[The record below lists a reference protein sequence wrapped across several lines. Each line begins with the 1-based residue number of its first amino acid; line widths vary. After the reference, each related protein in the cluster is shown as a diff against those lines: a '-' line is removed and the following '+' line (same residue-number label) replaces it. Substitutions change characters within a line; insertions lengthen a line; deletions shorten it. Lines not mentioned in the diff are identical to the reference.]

1 MPEVL
6 ITILLLGILLGI
18 ASSTWFSVVESRTV
32 DSAANQL
39 ASDLR
44 LANTRATNQLTDWR
58 VQIFVGRGDEGSGMD
73 YKLARPSDNFE
84 LERFLPENSM
94 IGATEL
100 NDSGGSK
107 ILRFQSIG
115 VVEAVGGF
123 GDADGDGEIRITVSV
138 DGTPSRSLTVVP
150 ATSRVKIVP

>member
-6 ITILLLGILLGI
+6 ITIVLLGILLGI
-18 ASSTWFSVVESRTV
+18 ASSTWFGVVESRTV
-32 DSAANQL
+32 ASAANQL

-58 VQIFVGRGDEGSGMD
+58 VQVFLGRGDEGSGMD
-73 YKLARPSDNFE
+73 YKLSRPSDSFE

-94 IGATEL
+94 ISSSEL

-107 ILRFQSIG
+107 ILRFQSDG
-115 VVEAVGGF
+115 AVGAVGGF
-123 GDADGDGEIRITVSV
+123 GDANSDGEIRISVSV
-138 DGTPSRSLTVVP
+138 DGNPSRSMTVVP
-150 ATSRVKIVP
+150 RTCRVKSGR